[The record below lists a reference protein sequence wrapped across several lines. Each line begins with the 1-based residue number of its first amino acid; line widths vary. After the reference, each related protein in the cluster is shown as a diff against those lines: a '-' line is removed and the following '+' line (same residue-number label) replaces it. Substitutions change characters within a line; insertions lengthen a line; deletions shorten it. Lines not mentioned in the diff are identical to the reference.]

1 MQAFIFTSSSTSK
14 KRRTQ
19 QVLGFA
25 LALLALSQSAFAA
38 DGQKKD
44 RSLPPEED
52 DFAKTPFTE
61 YGSFNE
67 DAEEDAETRFMQYG
81 RLFGI
86 SVGVG
91 NEGVTGNRGQLWRGG
106 FPLLELKMHYW
117 FDFQLAIDL
126 AFATGKHQY
135 NAPST
140 SAPGSMVDV
149 TTARIGVD
157 LKYYFDVKNLSAPIS
172 FCNPYILGGAGS
184 FSKTE
189 SNEADTTFNT
199 SDSALFLTA
208 GAGLEF
214 AIKPRKTYFEL
225 EGRVMSATFKDTNSI
240 YTDTSGSSLSDL
252 GGMFY
257 SVTGTFLFTW

>member
-1 MQAFIFTSSSTSK
+1 MQASIFTSKQSLP
-14 KRRTQ
+14 RRT
-19 QVLGFA
+19 LS
-25 LALLALSQSAFAA
+25 LALLALALSGTALAA
-38 DGQKKD
+38 DGQQKKD

-52 DFAKTPFTE
+52 DFTKTPFTE

-81 RLFGI
+81 RLFGV
-86 SVGVG
+86 SLGVG
-91 NEGVTGNRGQLWRGG
+91 QEGVTGNRGQLWRGG

-126 AFATGKHQY
+126 AFATGKHMY
-135 NAPST
+135 DAITPANST
-140 SAPGSMVDV
+140 VNV
-149 TTARIGVD
+149 TTTRIGVD

-184 FSKTE
+184 FSKTQTNDADQA
-189 SNEADTTFNT
+189 SND
-199 SDSALFLTA
+199 SDSTLYLTA

-214 AIKPRKTYFEL
+214 AIKPRKTYFEV
-225 EGRVMSATFKDTNSI
+225 EGRIMSATFKDTNDQDP
-240 YTDTSGSSLSDL
+240 TRGLNDLS
-252 GGMFY
+252 GMFY

>member
-1 MQAFIFTSSSTSK
+1 MQASIFTSKTRSS
-14 KRRTQ
+14 KRSLA
-19 QVLGFA
+19 VLGIAF
-25 LALLALSQSAFAA
+25 LALTQSAWAA
-38 DGQKKD
+38 DGQKRD
-44 RSLPPEED
+44 RSIPPEED

-81 RLFGI
+81 RLFGV

-117 FDFQLAIDL
+117 FDFNLAVAL
-126 AFATGKHQY
+126 VFASGKH
-135 NAPST
+135 NFDAPST
-140 SAPGSMVDV
+140 SAAGSMVNV
-149 TTARIGVD
+149 STTRIGVD

-184 FSKTE
+184 FSKTQT
-189 SNEADTTFNT
+189 NEADTSLNE
-199 SDSALFLTA
+199 SDSALYLSG

-240 YTDTSGSSLSDL
+240 YQSASGSNLNDLS
-252 GGMFY
+252 GMFY
-257 SVTGTFLFTW
+257 SVSGTFLFTW

>member
-1 MQAFIFTSSSTSK
+1 MQAFISTSK
-14 KRRTQ
+14 KQ
-19 QVLGFA
+19 ALGWA
-25 LALLALSQSAFAA
+25 LILLALSQSAFAA

-52 DFAKTPFTE
+52 DFAKTPFTD

-81 RLFGI
+81 RLFGV

-117 FDFQLAIDL
+117 FDFNLAVAL
-126 AFATGKHQY
+126 VFASGKHNY
-135 NAPST
+135 DAPST
-140 SAPGSMVDV
+140 SVTGSTVNV
-149 TTARIGVD
+149 STTRIGVD

-184 FSKTE
+184 FSKSQTN
-189 SNEADTTFNT
+189 SDDTTLNDT
-199 SDSALFLTA
+199 DSALYLTG

-214 AIKPRKTYFEL
+214 AVKPRKTYFQL
-225 EGRVMSATFKDTNSI
+225 EGRILSATFKDTNST
-240 YTDTSGSSLSDL
+240 YQSSTTTLSDL
-252 GGMFY
+252 GGLFY
-257 SVTGTFLFTW
+257 SVSGTFLFTW

>member
-1 MQAFIFTSSSTSK
+1 MQASIFTSKSFTSSQLA
-14 KRRTQ
+14 KRGL
-19 QVLGFA
+19 VAFGI
-25 LALLALSQSAFAA
+25 ALLAFSQAALAA
-38 DGQKKD
+38 DGQPKKD

-81 RLFGI
+81 RLFGV

-117 FDFQLAIDL
+117 FDFQLAVDL
-126 AFATGKHQY
+126 VFATGKHQY

-140 SAPGSMVDV
+140 SAAGTMVDV
-149 TTARIGVD
+149 ATTRIGVD

-189 SNEADTTFNT
+189 NNDADTTLNN
-199 SDSALFLTA
+199 SDSALYLTG

-225 EGRVMSATFKDTNSI
+225 EGRIMSATFKDTNNQ
-240 YTDTSGSSLSDL
+240 YTDQGLSDL
-252 GGMFY
+252 TGMFY

>member
-1 MQAFIFTSSSTSK
+1 MQAFIFTSKSLFLKQSLSK
-14 KRRTQ
+14 RS
-19 QVLGFA
+19 LASFA
-25 LALLALSQSAFAA
+25 LILLALSQSAGAA
-38 DGQKKD
+38 DAQKKD

-81 RLFGI
+81 RLFGV

-91 NEGVTGNRGQLWRGG
+91 SEGVTGNRGKLWQGG

-117 FDFQLAIDL
+117 FDFQLAVDL

-135 NAPST
+135 PAPST
-140 SAPGSMVDV
+140 SAAGTMVDV
-149 TTARIGVD
+149 ATTRIGVD

-189 SNEADTTFNT
+189 SNEADATLN
-199 SDSALFLTA
+199 SPDSALYLTA

-214 AIKPRKTYFEL
+214 AIKPKKTYFEL
-225 EGRVMSATFKDTNSI
+225 EGRVMSATFKDTNNQVV
-240 YTDTSGSSLSDL
+240 DQGLGDLS
-252 GGMFY
+252 GMFY
-257 SVTGTFLFTW
+257 SVSGTVLFTW